1 MKYIYIFTLLITTLV
16 TFSQDEKTV
25 TLVTSGTGTT
35 MEQATQN
42 ALRSAIEQAFGA
54 FISSNTKILND
65 QIVKD
70 EIVSISNGNIRKYDL
85 ISKIQIS
92 DHKYAITVKAI
103 VSVSKLTSFC
113 ESKGVV
119 TEFKGSL
126 FSFNINQQ
134 KINEANE
141 LEAITNIIEVTEMI
155 LDEAFFGSINAGEP
169 FLQEGELYNIPLE
182 IKLSANENVNVALE
196 YFVTNIRALAMSQ
209 NEILNY
215 QKLKKTVFELII
227 VSADKKIN
235 GIIKYETKVSYQG
248 EKYRKYKIDYK
259 PKDYNFELI
268 FLRNLKSIDL
278 VHRLESY
285 ILTEIAD
292 FKIISNANEELIL
305 ESSHI
310 VGSIPLSSPNANYRN
325 SRGQRRK
332 ILSPFS
338 YYSNYAGGLDIIIPS
353 PNSCCGA
360 SWNDEAFPTFNKSL
374 AKYFCKRRYSKRIF
388 GPFYIIILHKYN
400 PKGIVLNIDGYSI
413 LTIDKLKNISSINVN
428 YN

>member
-215 QKLKKTVFELII
+215 QKLEKTI
-227 VSADKKIN
+227 
-235 GIIKYETKVSYQG
+235 
-248 EKYRKYKIDYK
+248 
-259 PKDYNFELI
+259 P
-268 FLRNLKSIDL
+268 
-278 VHRLESY
+278 
-285 ILTEIAD
+285 IL
-292 FKIISNANEELIL
+292 
-305 ESSHI
+305 
-310 VGSIPLSSPNANYRN
+310 
-325 SRGQRRK
+325 
-332 ILSPFS
+332 
-338 YYSNYAGGLDIIIPS
+338 
-353 PNSCCGA
+353 
-360 SWNDEAFPTFNKSL
+360 
-374 AKYFCKRRYSKRIF
+374 
-388 GPFYIIILHKYN
+388 
-400 PKGIVLNIDGYSI
+400 
-413 LTIDKLKNISSINVN
+413 
-428 YN
+428 